1 MTRLCFIDTETT
13 SLRPDRRA
21 WEVGLIV
28 RRDVIVKHPDGPDT
42 DGTEDAEYRWFVI
55 ADDLDLGNADLMS
68 LKIGRF
74 YDRHPDAT
82 PVPKTG
88 RAGAYEVTHPEAY
101 VLREVEKLTRG
112 AHLVGAVP
120 NFDADVLGTRMRAN
134 GICPSW
140 HYHLIDIEALAVGF
154 LNGRRA
160 RQNEIVDGYPLE
172 NDGEQA
178 PGLVRWNSPGPW
190 DVPLPWKSDDLSAA
204 LHVKVSEEDRHT
216 ALGDAKWARA
226 IYDAVTG
233 HA

>member
-28 RRDVIVKHPDGPDT
+28 RDPGCEDVEHQ
-42 DGTEDAEYRWFVI
+42 WFVRTE
-55 ADDLDLGNADLMS
+55 DLDLGNADVMS

-74 YDRHPDAT
+74 YERHPQMRGLAGT
-82 PVPKTG
+82 VPG
-88 RAGAYEVTHPEAY
+88 EAA
-101 VLREVEKLTRG
+101 VLADVEKMTRG

-120 NFDADVLGTRMRAN
+120 NFDADVLGARMRAH

-140 HYHLIDIEALAVGF
+140 HYHLIDCEALAIGF

-172 NDGEQA
+172 NDGKEA

-204 LHVKVSEEDRHT
+204 LGITAGDEGRHT

-226 IYDAVTG
+226 IYDAVMG
-233 HA
+233 NG